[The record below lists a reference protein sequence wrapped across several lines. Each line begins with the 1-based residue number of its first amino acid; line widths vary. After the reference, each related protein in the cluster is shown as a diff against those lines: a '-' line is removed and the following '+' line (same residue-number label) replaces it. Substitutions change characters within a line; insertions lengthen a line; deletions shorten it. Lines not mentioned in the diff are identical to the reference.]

1 MASEP
6 TPVLTLRD
14 QSGGGWRDVSYF
26 EASTQGKKWNW
37 KGKCFS
43 PALRL
48 KKERMLSFLLQKS
61 PWSSFPNPASDI
73 LYVLLFVNGIFWFQI
88 VDVIVGKDE
97 KGRKIPEYLIHFN
110 GWNRRWVYLLNLTEN
125 WSSVHRNIANF
136 FVKFKLLWTLLGKF
150 HFLFLLFCQTLP
162 TLINSESTIFGF
174 SMVAFG
180 DSHCFCV
187 WMSCGF
193 SFCDLKYLNSF
204 LKGK

>member
-43 PALRL
+43 PVLRL

-73 LYVLLFVNGIFWFQI
+73 LYVLLFVDGIFWFQI

-110 GWNRRWVYLLNLTEN
+110 GWNRSWDRWAAEN
-125 WSSVHRNIANF
+125 HVRDADENRRLRRKLAKKAVARLRSTGRKRRRGRLPGVDSVLKA
-136 FVKFKLLWTLLGKF
+136 
-150 HFLFLLFCQTLP
+150 FLLTRKMKTKKTQ
-162 TLINSESTIFGF
+162 
-174 SMVAFG
+174 
-180 DSHCFCV
+180 
-187 WMSCGF
+187 
-193 SFCDLKYLNSF
+193 
-204 LKGK
+204 